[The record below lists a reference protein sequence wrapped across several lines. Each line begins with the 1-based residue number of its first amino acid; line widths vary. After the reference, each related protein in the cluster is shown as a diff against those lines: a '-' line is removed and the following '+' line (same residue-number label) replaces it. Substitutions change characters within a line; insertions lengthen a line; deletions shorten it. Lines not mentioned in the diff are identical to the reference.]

1 MNEEKVS
8 RIASTIL
15 AFEHRDEGE
24 LRRYL
29 QKHPEAD
36 KSKHWVK
43 PKVEHDKE
51 VSKKD
56 TGKTQMSDN
65 MAKELEK
72 RMNQLKEKITTYE
85 TRAKQLTKSGK
96 EEEAEKASETAR
108 SFSEKLEKLE
118 ARMKPYKEW
127 LTRNKERK

>member
-1 MNEEKVS
+1 MDEQKIE
-8 RIASTIL
+8 RIAKRIFS
-15 AFEHRDEGE
+15 FEHRDEGE

-29 QKHPEAD
+29 EKHPDAD

-43 PKVEHDKE
+43 PTVEHDKE

-56 TGKTQMSDN
+56 VGHGKMSDN

-72 RMNQLKEKITTYE
+72 RIHELKEKIGTYE
-85 TRAKQLTKSGK
+85 TKAKELKKQGK
-96 EEEAEKASETAR
+96 KEEAVKAEEEAHAYSA
-108 SFSEKLEKLE
+108 KLEKVE

-127 LTRNKERK
+127 LTRNKERN